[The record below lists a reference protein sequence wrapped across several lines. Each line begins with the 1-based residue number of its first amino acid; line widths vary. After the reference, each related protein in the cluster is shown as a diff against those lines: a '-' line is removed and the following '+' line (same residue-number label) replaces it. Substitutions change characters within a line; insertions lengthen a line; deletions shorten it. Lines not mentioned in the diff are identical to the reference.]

1 MTKKKEPILPFESD
15 EPDKGSIEALAN
27 YLPLDDLAKLIE
39 INRGRIIVFNQG
51 TKTVDELSRYFSVC
65 MNGACIQITVNDEL
79 HAEQPLSEEVEEILN
94 G

>member
-1 MTKKKEPILPFESD
+1 MTKKKEPVLPFESSK
-15 EPDKGSIEALAN
+15 PDDGSIESLAN
-27 YLPLDDLAKLIE
+27 HLPLDDLARLIE
-39 INRGRIIVFNQG
+39 INSNRIIVFNQG

-79 HAEQPLSEEVEEILN
+79 HNNQSLSEEVEDTLN

>member
-39 INRGRIIVFNQG
+39 IKRGRIIVFNQS
-51 TKTVDELSRYFSVC
+51 TSTLDELSKELSVC
-65 MNGACIQITVNDEL
+65 MNGSCIQLTVND
-79 HAEQPLSEEVEEILN
+79 EQPLSEEVEEILN